1 MNRRAWLPWLAFPL
15 AALALVGV
23 CGWLRPYPFTAGDG
37 ILRYLPLIKAHT
49 DSLLGGAP
57 LRMLW
62 GLGAGWNPAQ
72 SGEMGLAYLPY
83 HLANLLARLLGRPLA
98 LLEASAWMHLA
109 AAALVGWH
117 LLPRSIGGAE
127 RRWLCLL
134 LMVLPGPFLLGLNWA
149 SYLAGYPWFLALA
162 LLSLEPCPTPGRRA
176 RRLLFAAAGFFLAT
190 HVQMF
195 VLGAGLLLLA
205 QLAGVAARRDGAGLK
220 AFVLALLPFGVP
232 LAYLK
237 MVSLHA
243 SAGWQ
248 EAWASKEMLIRG
260 AQALPVALQGL
271 ALGNFFPG
279 RAFQV
284 FGDVSWRG
292 IGVFFAPW
300 LLLVL
305 AEAAWRRRWGALAFW
320 ALVSLLLGAK
330 SAPFLSELAVGP
342 LQGFRWTWKLMLFVA
357 PLSLFALLGS
367 EAWQRLPGPWRARAS
382 AGLAVLSLA
391 VCLRG
396 LPFILS
402 QGAADFAPLGVATMV
417 EETRRVLAQCGLQ
430 EGTRIGLVDLRR
442 GDSLPIALMTL
453 PGNGALLC
461 GYESAHLFEP
471 LDDAVASADRYG
483 LTSQALIGPGFLRRP
498 DADRWLAR
506 IGIQALVAAGPLEGE
521 NVRSAR
527 DRLGRELWVRP
538 VAGALP
544 WTYPWA
550 KGPAELRRLPGGAL
564 RSLAASGSPPA
575 LINSRPMQWTR
586 TGDGTWT
593 GVPAGLPATWWTA
606 GGAVLLLT
614 LGYTRLLDRERAPAE
629 ASSPGQKLPF

>member
-1 MNRRAWLPWLAFPL
+1 LNRRAWLGFPL

-23 CGWLRPYPFTAGDG
+23 CAWLRPYPFTAGDG

-49 DSLLGGAP
+49 DSLLAGAP

-83 HLANLLARLLGRPLA
+83 HLANLVARLLGHPLA

-109 AAALVGWH
+109 AASLVGWH
-117 LLPRSIGGAE
+117 LLPRRIEGAE
-127 RRWLCLL
+127 RAWICLL

-162 LLSLEPCPTPGRRA
+162 LLSLEPCPAPGRRA
-176 RRLLFAAAGFFLAT
+176 RHLLFTTAGFFLAT

-195 VLGAGLLLLA
+195 VLGTGLLLLA
-205 QLAGVAARRDGAGLK
+205 QLAEVAGRRDGAGLK
-220 AFVLALLPFGVP
+220 AFVIALLPFAVP

-243 SAGWQ
+243 SVGWQ
-248 EAWASKEMLIRG
+248 QAWASKEMLIRG
-260 AQALPVALQGL
+260 AQTLPVAFQGL
-271 ALGNFFPG
+271 ACGNLLPG

-305 AEAAWRRRWGALAFW
+305 AEAAWRRRWWALAFW
-320 ALVSLLLGAK
+320 TLLGLLLGAK
-330 SAPFLSELAVGP
+330 SAPFLSGLAVGP

-357 PLSLFALLGS
+357 PLSLLALLGS
-367 EAWQRLPGPWRARAS
+367 QGWQRLPGPWRTRAS

-402 QGAADFAPLGVATMV
+402 HGSTEFSRLGAAAMV
-417 EETRRVLAQCGLQ
+417 EDTRRVLAQCGLQ
-430 EGTRIGLVDLRR
+430 EGMRIGLVDLRPEE
-442 GDSLPIALMTL
+442 SLPVALMTL

-471 LDDAVASADRYG
+471 LDDAVASSERYG
-483 LTSQALIGPGFLRRP
+483 LTSQALISPGFLRRP

-521 NVRSAR
+521 GVRSAR
-527 DRLGRELWVRP
+527 DGLGRGLWVRP
-538 VAGALP
+538 VAGARS

-550 KGPAELRRLPGGAL
+550 SGPVELRRLPGGAL
-564 RSLAASGSPPA
+564 RSLAASRNPPE
-575 LINSRPMQWTR
+575 LINSRPMRWTR
-586 TGDGTWT
+586 MEDGTWT
-593 GVPAGLPATWWTA
+593 GVPAGIPAPWWAA
-606 GGAVLLLT
+606 GGAVFVLA
-614 LGYTRLLDRERAPAE
+614 LGYTWLLDRERGPAD
-629 ASSPGQKLPF
+629 ASGSRQELPL